1 MMCDGEKILQA
12 RYLFEA
18 VLAGVCGAWARNN
31 VSTACGGLF
40 VDAARA
46 RPGAWYLRAV
56 GTLIKKRA
64 KIE

>member
-31 VSTACGGLF
+31 LCPPPVEVCLLMLHEQGL
-40 VDAARA
+40 
-46 RPGAWYLRAV
+46 GL
-56 GTLIKKRA
+56 GISGQ
-64 KIE
+64 